1 MSARNLIEATE
12 KLIDK
17 NLQITEDE
25 LSLTRVID
33 VHSTAKAE
41 AL

>member
-12 KLIDK
+12 KLMDK
-17 NLQITEDE
+17 NLQISEEE
-25 LSLTRVID
+25 LSQTRVID